1 MHGWWRLDDKTT
13 TPPSCLVPEDQEQ
26 PNPTPPCA
34 FEKCLYPHAC
44 HGAVNPE
51 YGNLSGVTINGT
63 IMDRPEACNEA
74 HGYSNTCTDEH
85 GQPVRCRL
93 CGTCLGEGLGVAAVR
108 YKRFGGGARC
118 KACPPQETNQAMLS
132 LGFLAMCVGCA
143 VMVYMEITGE
153 TSEEE
158 TSDAIKKIILNF
170 LQIISLAGGLPLQWP
185 ASVETMF
192 DTFSTWHL

>member
-1 MHGWWRLDDKTT
+1 
-13 TPPSCLVPEDQEQ
+13 
-26 PNPTPPCA
+26 
-34 FEKCLYPHAC
+34 
-44 HGAVNPE
+44 
-51 YGNLSGVTINGT
+51 
-63 IMDRPEACNEA
+63 
-74 HGYSNTCTDEH
+74 
-85 GQPVRCRL
+85 
-93 CGTCLGEGLGVAAVR
+93 
-108 YKRFGGGARC
+108 
-118 KACPPQETNQAMLS
+118 MLS

-192 DTFSTWHL
+192 DTFSTWQL